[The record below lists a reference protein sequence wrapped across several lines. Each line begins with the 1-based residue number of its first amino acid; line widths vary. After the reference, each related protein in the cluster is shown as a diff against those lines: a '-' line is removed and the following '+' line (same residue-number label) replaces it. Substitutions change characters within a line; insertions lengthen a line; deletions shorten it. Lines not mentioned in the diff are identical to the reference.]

1 MWYILLISLTN
12 EQQNIN
18 KNRHIAGLGPVAAGG
33 PRICDGGVHCSA
45 SFAAPPSA
53 YEPST
58 RSIRVCSLTGL
69 ATTLQRMPELAGLW
83 KYWHSELTHTA
94 VRSLT
99 RVRQPDQSSVSLLS
113 WYSALLWV
121 TETSTASRIPNDGWC
136 TEMLPLRSFS
146 AIFFSS
152 LLFLP
157 HKSCSLRDNLTS
169 SLCISLAGAQLKF
182 AVLKTKLCVSTPFPC
197 LCPLVFFRLLPFVCC
212 PLQHCFL
219 SLPRGRWV

>member
-33 PRICDGGVHCSA
+33 LGIYDGSVRCSA
-45 SFAAPPSA
+45 SSAARPLSSKQ
-53 YEPST
+53 ST

-69 ATTLQRMPELAGLW
+69 ATMLQRMPELAGLW
-83 KYWHSELTHTA
+83 KYWHSELTHAA

-99 RVRQPDQSSVSLLS
+99 GVRQPDQSSVSLLS
-113 WYSALLWV
+113 WYSLLWV

-146 AIFFSS
+146 AIFF
-152 LLFLP
+152 LFSFFP
-157 HKSCSLRDNLTS
+157 TSPALRET
-169 SLCISLAGAQLKF
+169 ISH
-182 AVLKTKLCVSTPFPC
+182 
-197 LCPLVFFRLLPFVCC
+197 LPFVLVLPELCSN
-212 PLQHCFL
+212 LQC
-219 SLPRGRWV
+219 

>member
-33 PRICDGGVHCSA
+33 LGIYDGGVHCSA
-45 SFAAPPSA
+45 SSVGLQ
-53 YEPST
+53 T
-58 RSIRVCSLTGL
+58 VNQIIRVCSLTGL
-69 ATTLQRMPELAGLW
+69 ATMLQRMPELAGLW

-99 RVRQPDQSSVSLLS
+99 GVRQPDQSSVSLLS

-146 AIFFSS
+146 AIFFS
-152 LLFLP
+152 LF
-157 HKSCSLRDNLTS
+157 SFFLTS
-169 SLCISLAGAQLKF
+169 PALRETISH
-182 AVLKTKLCVSTPFPC
+182 
-197 LCPLVFFRLLPFVCC
+197 LPFVLVL
-212 PLQHCFL
+212 PELSSNLQC
-219 SLPRGRWV
+219 